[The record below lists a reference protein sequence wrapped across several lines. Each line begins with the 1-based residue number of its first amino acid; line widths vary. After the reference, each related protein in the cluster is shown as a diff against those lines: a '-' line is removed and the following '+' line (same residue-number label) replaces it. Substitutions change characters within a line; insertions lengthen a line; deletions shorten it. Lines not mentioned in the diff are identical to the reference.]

1 MVMLPETNLCSS
13 DLTTQ
18 QSPSEGTWIEYFLDP
33 CLFLP
38 PSPRA
43 LSSYKGA
50 TEIVLE
56 NTCKM
61 RNATCPRMAEQPGT
75 SPAPAQT
82 LGIPSGC
89 TSSLTNNVEPQR
101 QTGALPHRSSVCK
114 AFTAHQEEK
123 RGCHTTPSLGLPTS
137 PSLWCWKQCLARTSC
152 SSTRHSW
159 NCSCTFTLLGADER
173 L

>member
-61 RNATCPRMAEQPGT
+61 RNATCPRMAGT
-75 SPAPAQT
+75 AWD
-82 LGIPSGC
+82 IP
-89 TSSLTNNVEPQR
+89 
-101 QTGALPHRSSVCK
+101 
-114 AFTAHQEEK
+114 
-123 RGCHTTPSLGLPTS
+123 
-137 PSLWCWKQCLARTSC
+137 C
-152 SSTRHSW
+152 SSTDPRYTQWLHQ
-159 NCSCTFTLLGADER
+159 LPD
-173 L
+173 